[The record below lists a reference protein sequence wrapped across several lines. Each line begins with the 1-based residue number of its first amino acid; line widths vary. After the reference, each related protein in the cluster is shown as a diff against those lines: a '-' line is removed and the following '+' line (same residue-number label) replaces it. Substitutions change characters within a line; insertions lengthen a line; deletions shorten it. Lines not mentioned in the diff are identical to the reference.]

1 MAYTADQI
9 AEAIRVSKEQGF
21 SEADILKGLASYG
34 VTAGQAA
41 AALAAPASYT
51 PAQVTQAIAS
61 SRAAGFTDADIAT
74 GLERYRVPVAQTA
87 GAYTPT
93 GTAYTPAQVTQAIE
107 TSRAAGFTDAD
118 IATGLER
125 YRVPVAQTAGA
136 YTPTGTA
143 YTPAQVTQAIETSRA
158 QGFSDADISVGLQ
171 RYLPTPAAVTTAL
184 TANPRPATTTALNTT
199 QTAFAPIVR
208 PTAPRQPTY
217 TQTTPASF
225 TQTAIANTPYKSV
238 YTPSQMQQ
246 ATDAQIQAAMQTSNP
261 YMSLMSLTPQRTM
274 PMSYAGPA
282 GVTAANTNLGGFDSS
297 IYNPAAATGLLT
309 TPGAGGYDGVNNSGD
324 QRGPGTGNTA
334 DGTGQTAYGMLGN
347 LAGEAQRAGFN
358 TLGGFLAS
366 GIPVGAAYK
375 GGSFTTAD
383 LAALGNRDAI
393 AAMTAQN
400 QAIAQDAE
408 QQSSSSPFDGG
419 TGEGRGAAYDKFKGG
434 LITPLNIRGPN
445 PPGPDDG
452 NTNIGI
458 GEYVIRKSA
467 VKKYGSNIFEQINA
481 GKIPAQRLKSLLE

>member
-21 SEADILKGLASYG
+21 NEADILKGLASYG
-34 VTAGQAA
+34 VTAEQAA
-41 AALAAPASYT
+41 AALAPPVSYT

-61 SRAAGFTDADIAT
+61 SRAAGFSDADIAT

-87 GAYTPT
+87 GAF
-93 GTAYTPAQVTQAIE
+93 TPA
-107 TSRAAGFTDAD
+107 
-118 IATGLER
+118 AT
-125 YRVPVAQTAGA
+125 T
-136 YTPTGTA
+136 

-158 QGFSDADISVGLQ
+158 QGFSDADIGTGLQ

-199 QTAFAPIVR
+199 QTPFAPIVR
-208 PTAPRQPTY
+208 PTAPRPPTY
-217 TQTTPASF
+217 TQATPASF
-225 TQTAIANTPYKSV
+225 TQTAIANTPYQTV
-238 YTPSQMQQ
+238 YTPSTMQQ
-246 ATDAQIQAAMQTSNP
+246 NAATDAQIQAAMQTSNP

-282 GVTAANTNLGGFDSS
+282 GVTAANTNLGGFDAS

-309 TPGAGGYDGVNNSGD
+309 TPGAGVGGAGGVPGGAESGA
-324 QRGPGTGNTA
+324 GNTA

-366 GIPVGAAYK
+366 GIPVGAAYR
-375 GGSFTTAD
+375 GGSYSIAD
-383 LAALGNRDAI
+383 LAALGNRSAI
-393 AAMTAQN
+393 AALAAEAALAPGRAAANAST
-400 QAIAQDAE
+400 IAGFGFDPGSADAG
-408 QQSSSSPFDGG
+408 SARAGG
-419 TGEGRGAAYDKFKGG
+419 GATGGGYMAKGG
-434 LITPLNIRGPN
+434 MVTPQQVKGPN

-452 NTNIGI
+452 YAALDN

-467 VKKYGSNIFEQINA
+467 VDKYGANIFEQINA
-481 GKIPAQRLKSLLE
+481 GRIPAQRLKSLLE

>member
-41 AALAAPASYT
+41 AALAPPVSYT

-61 SRAAGFTDADIAT
+61 SRAAGFSDADIAT

-87 GAYTPT
+87 GAF
-93 GTAYTPAQVTQAIE
+93 TPA
-107 TSRAAGFTDAD
+107 
-118 IATGLER
+118 AT
-125 YRVPVAQTAGA
+125 T
-136 YTPTGTA
+136 

-158 QGFSDADISVGLQ
+158 QGFNDADIATGLQ

-184 TANPRPATTTALNTT
+184 TANPRPATT
-199 QTAFAPIVR
+199 QTPFAPIVR
-208 PTAPRQPTY
+208 PTTPRQPTY
-217 TQTTPASF
+217 TQATPASF
-225 TQTAIANTPYKSV
+225 TQTAIANTPYQTV
-238 YTPSQMQQ
+238 YTPSTMQQ

-282 GVTAANTNLGGFDSS
+282 GVTAANTNLGGFDAS
-297 IYNPAAATGLLT
+297 IYNPASATGLLT

-324 QRGPGTGNTA
+324 QRGPGTDNAA

-347 LAGEAQRAGFN
+347 LAAEAQRAGFN
-358 TLGGFLAS
+358 TLGGFLAG
-366 GIPVGAAYK
+366 GIPVGAAYR
-375 GGSFTTAD
+375 GGSYSIAD
-383 LAALGNRDAI
+383 LAALGNKSAI
-393 AAMTAQN
+393 AALAAEAALAPGRATAN
-400 QAIAQDAE
+400 ASTIAGFGFDPGSAD
-408 QQSSSSPFDGG
+408 SGSARDGSGDGG
-419 TGEGRGAAYDKFKGG
+419 GSARAGGGATGGGYQAKGG
-434 LITPLNIRGPN
+434 LITPREVKGPN

-452 NTNIGI
+452 YTGLDI

-467 VKKYGSNIFEQINA
+467 VKKYGANIFEQINA
-481 GKIPAQRLKSLLE
+481 GRIPAQRLKSLLE

>member
-61 SRAAGFTDADIAT
+61 SRAAGFSDADIAT

-93 GTAYTPAQVTQAIE
+93 GTT
-107 TSRAAGFTDAD
+107 
-118 IATGLER
+118 
-125 YRVPVAQTAGA
+125 
-136 YTPTGTA
+136 

-158 QGFSDADISVGLQ
+158 QGFSDADISTGLQ
-171 RYLPTPAAVTTAL
+171 RYLPTTAAVTTAL

-199 QTAFAPIVR
+199 QTAFTPIVR

-238 YTPSQMQQ
+238 YTPSTMQQ

-282 GVTAANTNLGGFDSS
+282 GVTAANTNLGGFDAS

-309 TPGAGGYDGVNNSGD
+309 TPGAGVGGVNNSGD
-324 QRGPGTGNTA
+324 QRGPGTDNEG
-334 DGTGQTAYGMLGN
+334 DGQTGYGVLGN

-366 GIPVGAAYK
+366 GIPVGAAYR
-375 GGSFTTAD
+375 GGSYSIAD
-383 LAALGNRDAI
+383 LAALGNKSAI
-393 AAMTAQN
+393 AALAAEAALAPGRAAANAAT
-400 QAIAQDAE
+400 IAGFGTDAFSADAGSARGGE
-408 QQSSSSPFDGG
+408 GDGG
-419 TGEGRGAAYDKFKGG
+419 GGARAGGTQGATGGGYMAKGG
-434 LITPLNIRGPN
+434 MVTPRQVKGPN

-452 NTNIGI
+452 YTGLDI

-467 VKKYGSNIFEQINA
+467 VKKYGANIFEQINA
-481 GKIPAQRLKSLLE
+481 GRIPAQRLKSLLE

>member
-93 GTAYTPAQVTQAIE
+93 GTT
-107 TSRAAGFTDAD
+107 
-118 IATGLER
+118 
-125 YRVPVAQTAGA
+125 
-136 YTPTGTA
+136 

-158 QGFSDADISVGLQ
+158 QGFSDADIATGLQ

-238 YTPSQMQQ
+238 YTPSTMQQ

-282 GVTAANTNLGGFDSS
+282 GVTAANTNLGGFDAS

-309 TPGAGGYDGVNNSGD
+309 TPGGYDGVNNSGD

-334 DGTGQTAYGMLGN
+334 SNIDPLALGMARVANLFTSGVQINPAPIVNRDISSTYASDNEAFDRAFSAVGGDNSGSNTAPSPGERGGEQ
-347 LAGEAQRAGFN
+347 LA
-358 TLGGFLAS
+358 
-366 GIPVGAAYK
+366 K
-375 GGSFTTAD
+375 GGMVNMAPQM
-383 LAALGNRDAI
+383 N
-393 AAMTAQN
+393 
-400 QAIAQDAE
+400 
-408 QQSSSSPFDGG
+408 
-419 TGEGRGAAYDKFKGG
+419 
-434 LITPLNIRGPN
+434 N

-452 NTNIGI
+452 YAALDN

-467 VKKYGSNIFEQINA
+467 VKKYGANIFEQINA
-481 GKIPAQRLKSLLE
+481 GRIPAQRLKSLLE

>member
-93 GTAYTPAQVTQAIE
+93 GTT
-107 TSRAAGFTDAD
+107 
-118 IATGLER
+118 
-125 YRVPVAQTAGA
+125 
-136 YTPTGTA
+136 

-158 QGFSDADISVGLQ
+158 QGFSDADIATGLQ

-238 YTPSQMQQ
+238 YTPSTMQQ

-282 GVTAANTNLGGFDSS
+282 GVTAANTNLGGFDAS

-309 TPGAGGYDGVNNSGD
+309 TPGGYDGVNNSGD

-334 DGTGQTAYGMLGN
+334 SNIDPLALGMARVANLFSSPLSLTTAPISTRTSNLTDAGRLAAANAATIAGFGLDAGDADVGSARGDSSNDGGGGA
-347 LAGEAQRAGFN
+347 RAG
-358 TLGGFLAS
+358 GGAT
-366 GIPVGAAYK
+366 GGGYMAK
-375 GGSFTTAD
+375 GG
-383 LAALGNRDAI
+383 
-393 AAMTAQN
+393 MV
-400 QAIAQDAE
+400 
-408 QQSSSSPFDGG
+408 
-419 TGEGRGAAYDKFKGG
+419 
-434 LITPLNIRGPN
+434 TPRQVKGPN

-452 NTNIGI
+452 YTGLDI

>member
-93 GTAYTPAQVTQAIE
+93 GT
-107 TSRAAGFTDAD
+107 S
-118 IATGLER
+118 
-125 YRVPVAQTAGA
+125 
-136 YTPTGTA
+136 

-158 QGFSDADISVGLQ
+158 QGFSDADIGAGLQ

-208 PTAPRQPTY
+208 PTTPRQPTY
-217 TQTTPASF
+217 TQATPASF
-225 TQTAIANTPYKSV
+225 TQTAIANTPYQTV
-238 YTPSQMQQ
+238 YTPSTMQQ

-282 GVTAANTNLGGFDSS
+282 GVTAANTNLGGFDAS
-297 IYNPAAATGLLT
+297 IYNPAAGTGLLT
-309 TPGAGGYDGVNNSGD
+309 TPGGYDGGGGVPGGAE
-324 QRGPGTGNTA
+324 RGAGNDS
-334 DGTGQTAYGMLGN
+334 DGTGQTGYGVLGN

-366 GIPVGAAYK
+366 GIPVGAAYR
-375 GGSFTTAD
+375 GGNFNTAD
-383 LAALGNRDAI
+383 LAALGSPSAI
-393 AAMTAQN
+393 AAMNSQN
-400 QAIAQDAE
+400 QRAVQDAE

-419 TGEGRGAAYDKFKGG
+419 GTGLGLGANYDKFEGG
-434 LITPLNIRGPN
+434 LITPRNVRGPN

-452 NTNIGI
+452 NTNIDI

-467 VKKYGSNIFEQINA
+467 VKKYGANIFEQINA
-481 GKIPAQRLKSLLE
+481 GRIPAQRLKSLLE

>member
-93 GTAYTPAQVTQAIE
+93 GTTYTPAQVTQAIE
-107 TSRAAGFTDAD
+107 TSRAAGF
-118 IATGLER
+118 
-125 YRVPVAQTAGA
+125 
-136 YTPTGTA
+136 
-143 YTPAQVTQAIETSRA
+143 
-158 QGFSDADISVGLQ
+158 SDADIGTGLQ

-184 TANPRPATTTALNTT
+184 TANPRPATTVLNTT

-238 YTPSQMQQ
+238 YTPSTMQQ

-282 GVTAANTNLGGFDSS
+282 GVTAANTNLGGFDAS

-309 TPGAGGYDGVNNSGD
+309 TPGAGVGGVNNSGD
-324 QRGPGTGNTA
+324 QRGPGSGA
-334 DGTGQTAYGMLGN
+334 
-347 LAGEAQRAGFN
+347 AG
-358 TLGGFLAS
+358 
-366 GIPVGAAYK
+366 GIPGLNIDPLALGMARVANLFSSPLSLTTAPITTGVFNPDGSGSDTTTFDGRTAGGDFGGAAYGGSYNFAK
-375 GGSFTTAD
+375 GGMV
-383 LAALGNRDAI
+383 N
-393 AAMTAQN
+393 MKPQMN
-400 QAIAQDAE
+400 
-408 QQSSSSPFDGG
+408 
-419 TGEGRGAAYDKFKGG
+419 
-434 LITPLNIRGPN
+434 N

-452 NTNIGI
+452 YAALDN

-467 VKKYGSNIFEQINA
+467 VKKYGANIFEQINA
-481 GKIPAQRLKSLLE
+481 GRIPAQRLKSLLE

>member
-21 SEADILKGLASYG
+21 NEADILKGLASYG
-34 VTAGQAA
+34 VTAQQAA
-41 AALAAPASYT
+41 AALAPPVSYT

-61 SRAAGFTDADIAT
+61 SRAAGFSDADIAT

-87 GAYTPT
+87 GAF
-93 GTAYTPAQVTQAIE
+93 TPA
-107 TSRAAGFTDAD
+107 
-118 IATGLER
+118 AT
-125 YRVPVAQTAGA
+125 T
-136 YTPTGTA
+136 

-158 QGFSDADISVGLQ
+158 QGFSDADIGTGLQ

-184 TANPRPATTTALNTT
+184 TANPRPATTTAVNTT
-199 QTAFAPIVR
+199 QTPFAPIVR
-208 PTAPRQPTY
+208 PTTPRQPTY
-217 TQTTPASF
+217 TQATPASF
-225 TQTAIANTPYKSV
+225 TQTAIANTPYQTV
-238 YTPSQMQQ
+238 YTPSTMQQ

-282 GVTAANTNLGGFDSS
+282 GVTAANTNLGGFDAS
-297 IYNPAAATGLLT
+297 IYNPAAGTGLLT
-309 TPGAGGYDGVNNSGD
+309 TPGAGVDGGGGVPGGAE
-324 QRGPGTGNTA
+324 RGAGNDG
-334 DGTGQTAYGMLGN
+334 DGTGQTGYGVLGN

-366 GIPVGAAYK
+366 GIPVGAAYR
-375 GGSFTTAD
+375 GGNFNTAD
-383 LAALGNRDAI
+383 LAALGSPSAI
-393 AAMTAQN
+393 AAMNSQN
-400 QAIAQDAE
+400 QRAVQDAE

-419 TGEGRGAAYDKFKGG
+419 GTGLGLGANYDKFEGG
-434 LITPLNIRGPN
+434 LITPRNVRGPN

-452 NTNIGI
+452 NTNIDI

-467 VKKYGSNIFEQINA
+467 VKKYGANIFEQINA
-481 GKIPAQRLKSLLE
+481 GRIPAQRLKSLLE

>member
-21 SEADILKGLASYG
+21 NEADILKGLASYG
-34 VTAGQAA
+34 VTAEQAA
-41 AALAAPASYT
+41 AALAPPVSYT

-61 SRAAGFTDADIAT
+61 SRAAGFSDADIAT

-87 GAYTPT
+87 GAF
-93 GTAYTPAQVTQAIE
+93 TPA
-107 TSRAAGFTDAD
+107 
-118 IATGLER
+118 AT
-125 YRVPVAQTAGA
+125 T
-136 YTPTGTA
+136 

-158 QGFSDADISVGLQ
+158 QGFSDADIGTGLQ

-184 TANPRPATTTALNTT
+184 TANPRPATTTAVNTT
-199 QTAFAPIVR
+199 QTPFAPIVR
-208 PTAPRQPTY
+208 PTTPRQPTY
-217 TQTTPASF
+217 TQATPASF
-225 TQTAIANTPYKSV
+225 TQTAIANTPYQTV
-238 YTPSQMQQ
+238 YTPSTMQQ

-282 GVTAANTNLGGFDSS
+282 GVTAANTNLGGFDAS
-297 IYNPAAATGLLT
+297 IYNPAAGTGLLT
-309 TPGAGGYDGVNNSGD
+309 TPGGYDGVNNSGD
-324 QRGPGTGNTA
+324 QRGPGTDN
-334 DGTGQTAYGMLGN
+334 DGDGQTGYGVLGN

-366 GIPVGAAYK
+366 GIPVGAAYR
-375 GGSFTTAD
+375 GGNFNTAD
-383 LAALGNRDAI
+383 LAALGSPSAI
-393 AAMTAQN
+393 AAMNSQN
-400 QAIAQDAE
+400 QRAVQDAE

-419 TGEGRGAAYDKFKGG
+419 GTGLGLGANYDKFEGG
-434 LITPLNIRGPN
+434 LITPRNVRGPN

-452 NTNIGI
+452 NTNIDI

-467 VKKYGSNIFEQINA
+467 VKKYGANIFEQINA
-481 GKIPAQRLKSLLE
+481 GRIPAQRLKSLLE

>member
-93 GTAYTPAQVTQAIE
+93 GT
-107 TSRAAGFTDAD
+107 S
-118 IATGLER
+118 
-125 YRVPVAQTAGA
+125 
-136 YTPTGTA
+136 

-158 QGFSDADISVGLQ
+158 QGFSDADIATGLQ

-238 YTPSQMQQ
+238 YTPSTMQQ

-309 TPGAGGYDGVNNSGD
+309 TPGGYDGVNNSGD
-324 QRGPGTGNTA
+324 QRGPGSGAAGGIPGLNIDPLALAAARVAGLFGSSVSLGNPAPISDATFNSTSGFTSGANA
-334 DGTGQTAYGMLGN
+334 DGSGGGDLGQ
-347 LAGEAQRAGFN
+347 
-358 TLGGFLAS
+358 FLA
-366 GIPVGAAYK
+366 K
-375 GGSFTTAD
+375 GGKVNMAPQM
-383 LAALGNRDAI
+383 N
-393 AAMTAQN
+393 
-400 QAIAQDAE
+400 
-408 QQSSSSPFDGG
+408 
-419 TGEGRGAAYDKFKGG
+419 
-434 LITPLNIRGPN
+434 N

-452 NTNIGI
+452 YAALDN

-467 VKKYGSNIFEQINA
+467 VKKYGANIFEQINA
-481 GKIPAQRLKSLLE
+481 GRIPAQRLKSLLE